1 LQPEVAQRILI
12 VDDHAPFRET
22 ARGLLETEGFE
33 VVGEAEDGLGAVR
46 LAAELEPDVVLL
58 DVHLPDIDGF
68 EVARRLRD
76 LPSPPIV
83 ILTSSREDY
92 GSLVE
97 ASAARAFVLKDKLS
111 GETLARA
118 LG

>member
-1 LQPEVAQRILI
+1 VAQRIII
-12 VDDHAPFRET
+12 VDDFAPFREK
-22 ARGLLETEGFE
+22 ARSLLEAEGFE

-46 LAAELEPDVVLL
+46 IAAEIEPDVVLL

-68 EVARRLRD
+68 EVARRMRD

-92 GSLVE
+92 RSLVD
-97 ASAARAFVLKDKLS
+97 ASAARAFVLKDELS

-118 LG
+118 LA